1 VIDTAGIKIDD
12 INNENLKKVNT
23 KENSALRDLTKFTK
37 LVEEGLNQVFL
48 VIDAESLKNKK

>member
-12 INNENLKKVNT
+12 INENLKKVNA
-23 KENSALRDLTKFTK
+23 KENSALRDLTRFTK